1 MVEFSWRCFVTMDLI
16 FTIVLILGIALLV
29 DKIYAR
35 VNLDNYSP
43 IWEYFTKAFLY
54 GLIAV
59 FTLFYGKESLNDV
72 SPLEWAIIAVSAI
85 EGTGNYINY
94 VIESKKRKEEKNKS

>member
-1 MVEFSWRCFVTMDLI
+1 MELI
-16 FTIVLILGIALLV
+16 FTIVIILGIALVL
-29 DKIYAR
+29 DKIYVR
-35 VNLDNYSP
+35 INLDNYSP

-54 GLIAV
+54 GLITV

-72 SPLEWAIIAVSAI
+72 SPLEWAIIAVSTI

>member
-1 MVEFSWRCFVTMDLI
+1 MELI
-16 FTIVLILGIALLV
+16 FILVLILGITLLV

-43 IWEYFTKAFLY
+43 IWEYFAKAFLY
-54 GLIAV
+54 GLITV

-72 SPLEWAIIAVSAI
+72 SLLEWAIIAVSAI

-94 VIESKKRKEEKNKS
+94 VKESKKRKEVKNKS